1 MAKISIYLDDNLVED
16 LDNLVENSPDLI
28 KRNRSELFNHLL
40 QQEALRQKRVAMLAA
55 AAMLDDFNLGWDEEE
70 QNCASIDAEVSG

>member
-16 LDNLVENSPDLI
+16 LDNLVANNPDLI

-40 QQEALRQKRVAMLAA
+40 QQEVLRQKRVAMLTA
-55 AAMLDDFNLGWDEEE
+55 AAMLEDFNLDWDEEE